1 MSTHLLEIKDLKK
14 TYPLR
19 GKKAKLFGQ
28 KERMCAVN
36 QLSLHIEEGETYGL
50 VGESGCGKS
59 TTGRTIVGLERADS
73 GMILYD
79 GKDLCSL
86 NEKDFRPY
94 RSQLQMV
101 FQNSLSAMNPRS
113 RVGDIL
119 EEILAVHGEKDGA
132 RRREQV
138 LAIMEKVGLSEEH
151 YFRFPHELSGGQVQ
165 RLGIAGALITQ
176 PKLIVC
182 DEPVSALDVSI
193 QAQILNMLMKLQK
206 ELRLSLLFISHD
218 IGVIRFISDR
228 IGVMYLGELVEETTT
243 EKLFANPVHPY
254 TKTLLCAVPD
264 PYVKGR
270 DFQALEGE
278 QPVRTEEFKG
288 CAFRSRCPYATE
300 KCAVEEPVIRE
311 VEPGHRVACHHIGH

>member
-1 MSTHLLEIKDLKK
+1 
-14 TYPLR
+14 
-19 GKKAKLFGQ
+19 
-28 KERMCAVN
+28 
-36 QLSLHIEEGETYGL
+36 
-50 VGESGCGKS
+50 
-59 TTGRTIVGLERADS
+59 
-73 GMILYD
+73 
-79 GKDLCSL
+79 
-86 NEKDFRPY
+86 
-94 RSQLQMV
+94 
-101 FQNSLSAMNPRS
+101 
-113 RVGDIL
+113 
-119 EEILAVHGEKDGA
+119 
-132 RRREQV
+132 
-138 LAIMEKVGLSEEH
+138 
-151 YFRFPHELSGGQVQ
+151 
-165 RLGIAGALITQ
+165 
-176 PKLIVC
+176 
-182 DEPVSALDVSI
+182 
-193 QAQILNMLMKLQK
+193 MLMNLQK

-270 DFQALEGE
+270 DFQTLEGE

>member
-151 YFRFPHELSGGQVQ
+151 YFRFPHEFLK
-165 RLGIAGALITQ
+165 
-176 PKLIVC
+176 PCLIVG
-182 DEPVSALDVSI
+182 DE
-193 QAQILNMLMKLQK
+193 
-206 ELRLSLLFISHD
+206 H
-218 IGVIRFISDR
+218 
-228 IGVMYLGELVEETTT
+228 
-243 EKLFANPVHPY
+243 
-254 TKTLLCAVPD
+254 
-264 PYVKGR
+264 
-270 DFQALEGE
+270 
-278 QPVRTEEFKG
+278 
-288 CAFRSRCPYATE
+288 CPASEYE
-300 KCAVEEPVIRE
+300 
-311 VEPGHRVACHHIGH
+311 